1 MKCAICQET
10 LGETFLEKVKGT
22 IIRKPGASK
31 PYTICNNCQ
40 KKFKSKEEMLN
51 GIK

>member
-22 IIRKPGASK
+22 IVRKPGSSK
-31 PYTICNNCQ
+31 QYNICNNCQ
-40 KKFKSKEEMLN
+40 KKFKSKDELLKE
-51 GIK
+51 IK